1 VSDEGGI
8 VKEGKLNNRSQI
20 EELRDNTHKK
30 VV

>member
-8 VKEGKLNNRSQI
+8 VKEGKLINRSQI

>member
-1 VSDEGGI
+1 VSDKGGI